1 MGLAARWGLAAAILE
16 WARSES
22 VLPAKPFPI
31 GTEQRKG
38 TGKIVAQ
45 KDLVIGWLNDA
56 YAMERSISQV
66 LENHAKDA
74 KDLPQVQAKIQ
85 QHLET
90 TNRHAEMVKGML
102 ERLGEKPSTPKSMMA
117 AVTGKVQGMSTGM
130 AKDELI
136 KNALA
141 DFSTEHM
148 EIASYTSLAEA
159 GRLMGDDYIVQTCE
173 TIIQDERAMADW
185 LEQQI
190 PVLTG
195 MMLQQ
200 EAR

>member
-1 MGLAARWGLAAAILE
+1 M
-16 WARSES
+16 
-22 VLPAKPFPI
+22 
-31 GTEQRKG
+31 
-38 TGKIVAQ
+38 AQ
-45 KDLVIGWLNDA
+45 KDLVVAWLNDA
-56 YAMERSISQV
+56 YSMEQSISQV

-74 KDLPQVQAKIQ
+74 KEMPQMQATMQ
-85 QHLET
+85 QHLEA

-102 ERLGEKPSTPKSMMA
+102 DHLGEKPSTTKSTMSTVM
-117 AVTGKVQGMSTGM
+117 GKVQGMSTGM

-136 KNALA
+136 KNALS
-141 DFSTEHM
+141 DYSTEYM
-148 EIASYTSLAEA
+148 EIASYTSLAQA

-173 TIIQDERAMADW
+173 TILQDERAMAQW

-200 EAR
+200 EVANTQ